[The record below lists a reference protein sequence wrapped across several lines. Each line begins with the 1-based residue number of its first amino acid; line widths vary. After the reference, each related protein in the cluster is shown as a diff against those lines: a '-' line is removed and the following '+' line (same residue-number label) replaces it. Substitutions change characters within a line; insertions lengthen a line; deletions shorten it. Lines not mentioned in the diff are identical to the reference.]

1 MQIKRHLL
9 SVDYTESV
17 ASAGEREKVI
27 PYIPDEDEEGNV
39 PMNSRVELVLH
50 FYVQLKGN

>member
-9 SVDYTESV
+9 YVDYTESV